1 MRDFIW
7 AIQDDQ
13 LIEQKYDPTA
23 AKQVNLIRREYFIKQ
38 FG

>member
-1 MRDFIW
+1 MRGFIW
-7 AIQDDQ
+7 AMQDDQ

-23 AKQVNLIRREYFIKQ
+23 AKQVKLIMREYFIKP